1 MWKNGACTKPNNRPA
16 VLRIAPGA
24 LTSVHPI
31 YQILGPIAHRRR
43 FRPLGTVS
51 IDPAIRYW
59 LVPSG
64 RSRPG
69 EPDRSLGKRV
79 LPAILQAVTPLK
91 REQHVDGSREGRV
104 AKRMSRSQFRPV
116 CARPQPGSGSSEADV
131 FPGRSLRALL
141 HARKSCPRLLRGH
154 NEAP

>member
-1 MWKNGACTKPNNRPA
+1 MWKNGACTKPTNRPA

-31 YQILGPIAHRRR
+31 YQILGPTAHRRR
-43 FRPLGTVS
+43 FGPLGTVS
-51 IDPAIRYW
+51 IDLAIHYW

-79 LPAILQAVTPLK
+79 LPAILQAVTPVK
-91 REQHVDGSREGRV
+91 REQHVDGSREGRSCKTDDSV
-104 AKRMSRSQFRPV
+104 SIQTGLRSS
-116 CARPQPGSGSSEADV
+116 AT
-131 FPGRSLRALL
+131 
-141 HARKSCPRLLRGH
+141 RKWELRGGRVPGYITQSFASRA
-154 NEAP
+154 EIVPTSTSRT